1 MRDSHEKLAPF
12 AIEELIERS
21 DGSPLKIQLMAQAL
35 KEGTSFEDLRQA
47 MDPQS
52 GLRLIQQRVHRRLL
66 EAGVPEI
73 LLRTIESR
81 LADEQEVDWDEL
93 QRESNLPDS
102 MQAALEQSGLFL
114 VETRGEQHLLRASHP
129 EVLGWLRALNR
140 DSGSSIVGE
149 S

>member
-1 MRDSHEKLAPF
+1 
-12 AIEELIERS
+12 
-21 DGSPLKIQLMAQAL
+21 
-35 KEGTSFEDLRQA
+35 
-47 MDPQS
+47 
-52 GLRLIQQRVHRRLL
+52 VHRRLL